1 MNLFQPLQDLGQTVL
16 SLLDR
21 GKTKTL
27 EDKGTFPRWGVG
39 RWQNGDQNPCSLPS
53 RSLQPWETGQR
64 SFQLKNESQGLC
76 VTLGVSMEVPQQPL
90 GAEAKGCLDPATP
103 SSEVSPHISFSGHSR
118 PAPAPSTAAWRV
130 PRTEPREESLLPS
143 PRCPNRRPYTVF
155 TQNGSFFSFVLKT
168 RATGSK

>member
-1 MNLFQPLQDLGQTVL
+1 MFLSVSLFQSLPDLGQTVL

-27 EDKGTFPRWGVG
+27 GDKGTFPRWGVG
-39 RWQNGDQNPCSLPS
+39 HWQNGDQNPCSLPS

-64 SFQLKNESQGLC
+64 SFQLQNESQGVC

-103 SSEVSPHISFSGHSR
+103 SSEVSPHICFSGHSR

-130 PRTEPREESLLPS
+130 PRTEPPVGKSTPLSRMPKPETAH
-143 PRCPNRRPYTVF
+143 CVY
-155 TQNGSFFSFVLKT
+155 
-168 RATGSK
+168 SK